1 MSSYVTEGCLTAGS
15 MDWLEPAGLLWFKS
29 SLYQLGCGYSQTGAR
44 PPLSLFLHLQVR
56 PNSGVVLLF
65 VS

>member
-1 MSSYVTEGCLTAGS
+1 MSSYATEGRLTAGS
-15 MDWLEPAGLLWFKS
+15 MNWLEPAGLLWFKS
-29 SLYQLGCGYSQTGAR
+29 LLYQLGCGYSQTGAL